1 MRLLRSY
8 FTQNS
13 NQISLSLQVFIESV
27 QRLLD
32 SNLEAARLPPIAIA
46 TMIATI
52 LIKSAV
58 WVWCRAIK
66 NSSVEALAQDA
77 ENDVCSTH
85 LDDETV
91 LM

>member
-1 MRLLRSY
+1 
-8 FTQNS
+8 
-13 NQISLSLQVFIESV
+13 
-27 QRLLD
+27 
-32 SNLEAARLPPIAIA
+32 
-46 TMIATI
+46 MIATI

-77 ENDVCSTH
+77 ENDVCPTYLVS
-85 LDDETV
+85 ETV